1 MILQEIEKSGQNI
14 RLPYQ
19 RRLPSNTAKDYYF
32 IHRDT
37 GEYTQPLMILYGYSD
52 SSSDD
57 PEQLKENYDIYAEAV
72 VKAIMQ
78 YIGGIYTLPGGMIS
92 GTRYI
97 VNKGD
102 SLWNIAQKFGTTV
115 SALRDINNLSSDTL
129 QIGQILLIPV
139 SSTTNQT
146 SYTVKS
152 GDSLWGIA
160 QKFDTTVDAIKA
172 TNNLTSNLLQIG
184 QVLIIPMSSKQEEN
198 QDILYTVKSGDSLY
212 KIANQYNTT
221 VSELMRYNNLTS
233 NLLSIGQVLRIPQTS
248 SSATTYVVRSG
259 DSLWSIANKFNTTVD
274 ELKRKNN
281 LTSNLLNIGQILKI

>member
-1 MILQEIEKSGQNI
+1 M
-14 RLPYQ
+14 PYQ

-57 PEQLKENYDIYAEAV
+57 KEQLKENYDIYAEAV

-78 YIGGIYTLPGGMIS
+78 YIGGIYTLPSGMVS
-92 GTRYI
+92 ATRYI

-102 SLWNIAQKFGTTV
+102 SLWSIAQKFGTTV

-152 GDSLWGIA
+152 GDSLWSIA
-160 QKFDTTVDAIKA
+160 QKFDTTVDAIKV
-172 TNNLTSNLLQIG
+172 TNNLMSNLLQIG

-212 KIANQYNTT
+212 KIANKYNTT
-221 VSELMRYNNLTS
+221 VSELMRYNNLTT

-248 SSATTYVVRSG
+248 SSSTTYVVRSG